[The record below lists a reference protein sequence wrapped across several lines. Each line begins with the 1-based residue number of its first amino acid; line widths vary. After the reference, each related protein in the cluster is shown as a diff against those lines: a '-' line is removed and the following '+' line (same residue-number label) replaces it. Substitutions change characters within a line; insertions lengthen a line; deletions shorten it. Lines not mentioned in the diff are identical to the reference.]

1 MEFCPKCGGM
11 LVPQKEGR
19 SRVLT
24 CQHCGRKVR
33 PKRKTTYK
41 ISEKVNKV
49 KEVAVVVEKK
59 KKKKKV
65 VEKEYELEPIEY
77 EEDLFEG

>member
-19 SRVLT
+19 GHVLA

-41 ISEKVNKV
+41 ISEKVSKK
-49 KEVAVVVEKK
+49 KEVAVIVEKK

-65 VEKEYELEPIEY
+65 AEKEFDLEPIEY
-77 EEDLFEG
+77 EEELFDG